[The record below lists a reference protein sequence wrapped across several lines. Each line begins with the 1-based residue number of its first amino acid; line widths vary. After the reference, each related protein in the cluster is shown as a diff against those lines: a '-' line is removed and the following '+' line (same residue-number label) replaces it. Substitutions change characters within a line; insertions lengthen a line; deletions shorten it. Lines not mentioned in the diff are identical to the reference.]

1 MCLPRFASQVYTE
14 EMEKALSN
22 GKRKIFKDV
31 GIEKQRAMKYNQK
44 NEEAYQAVYQP
55 LFDKLNSGKF
65 FPNIQGIRKQ
75 IKELNHR
82 MDILCTGVNF
92 AKDFKEVEKV
102 EERLDVLRGQKRAY
116 QNILKYVNT
125 RIKETE
131 LANK

>member
-1 MCLPRFASQVYTE
+1 
-14 EMEKALSN
+14 
-22 GKRKIFKDV
+22 
-31 GIEKQRAMKYNQK
+31 MKYNQK

-65 FPNIQGIRKQ
+65 FPNVQAIRKKV
-75 IKELNHR
+75 KELNHR

-92 AKDFKEVEKV
+92 AKDLEEVGKI

-116 QNILKYVNT
+116 QDILKYISK

-131 LANK
+131 LAIK